1 MINMKYKYVVMD
13 RDGEWMEVTDSKE
26 DAQKCV
32 LNLVEETGDF
42 EIKRFSEKFV
52 NKKKLFYDR

>member
-1 MINMKYKYVVMD
+1 MKYKYVVMD